1 MTKQSAV
8 SSCWKALSLFVC
20 FNLYL
25 SMWIIINEIIHSMVL
40 VDLYTLKLPCLRVY
54 WWNTNLNVMLIYSQ
68 AVKRS
73 HRRLGLAQKLMDQ
86 ASRAMVECF
95 NAQYVSLHVRKS
107 NRAALH
113 LYTETLKFSWVVWP
127 IVNCQWEGR
136 EPIMNWPVEVENP
149 LWTANEKGENP
160 LRSAPSVRDRI
171 VYELL
176 MGRERTHYERSMG
189 GERIQ
194 HELERERTLY
204 ELPHPHPSPH
214 GTDLNC
220 QQAKL
225 VW

>member
-1 MTKQSAV
+1 
-8 SSCWKALSLFVC
+8 
-20 FNLYL
+20 
-25 SMWIIINEIIHSMVL
+25 
-40 VDLYTLKLPCLRVY
+40 
-54 WWNTNLNVMLIYSQ
+54 MLIYSQ

-160 LRSAPSVRDRI
+160 LRSAPRKGENCLWTAHGKGENSLWTI
-171 VYELL
+171 H
-176 MGRERTHYERSMG
+176 GRGKNPAWTG
-189 GERIQ
+189 KGENP
-194 HELERERTLY
+194 LWTPAPPPLTPWDWF
-204 ELPHPHPSPH
+204 ELPTGKISVVRRREWKDEINSKIK
-214 GTDLNC
+214 DLFVFHSSKTLTLSALHWSNVWHHWTPLSAYA
-220 QQAKL
+220 QA
-225 VW
+225 